1 VRRRRRM
8 ECRAVKEEETC
19 IPVVDVSEPPAT
31 RELSLIVLLK
41 TCVPRALKI
50 PRTPSIFQKD

>member
-1 VRRRRRM
+1 M

-50 PRTPSIFQKD
+50 PRTPSIFQKH